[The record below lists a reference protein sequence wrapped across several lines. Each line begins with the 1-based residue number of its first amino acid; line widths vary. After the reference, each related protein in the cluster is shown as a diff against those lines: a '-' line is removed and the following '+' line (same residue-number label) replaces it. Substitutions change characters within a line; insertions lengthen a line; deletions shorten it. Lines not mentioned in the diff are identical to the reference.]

1 MIENGQMEK
10 IFVKWGIAKPDCVPL
25 LSSGTPLG
33 MKKLISLFL
42 IILFGILLAFM
53 IMILENFYQKNYD
66 GKKDQTVDENRWRF
80 DWIIAEIYKNNTKKL
95 PLNPNQISILKDALN
110 KMEERH

>member
-66 GKKDQTVDENRWRF
+66 DKKDQTGDENRWRF
-80 DWIIAEIYKNNTKKL
+80 DRIIAEIYKNNTKKL

-110 KMEERH
+110 KMEERQ